1 MSIEPMVSVE
11 LTVRRFLDLEALD
24 HGWQV
29 WAFRVLVS
37 AQFRRPDGWTPAF
50 RALVDTGAPFS
61 VLPKSLW
68 VDLRVEGGF
77 ATHLR
82 GLIPLPSAVL
92 KARLAQVTCLV
103 SDLKTTTSPI
113 KFWVLLAE
121 GEVPLVL
128 GCSGFLDRATLF
140 LDAARQRG
148 RLEFSA

>member
-1 MSIEPMVSVE
+1 MVIE
-11 LTVRRFLDLEALD
+11 LAVRRFLDLEALD

-29 WAFRVLVS
+29 WSFCVLVS

-68 VDLRVEGGF
+68 GDLRVEGGF
-77 ATHLR
+77 ATNLR
-82 GLIPLPSAVL
+82 GLVPLPSAVL
-92 KARLAQVTCLV
+92 KAKLAQVTCIV
-103 SDLKTTTSPI
+103 SDLKTNSPPLT
-113 KFWVLLAE
+113 FWALLAE

-128 GCSGFLDRATLF
+128 GCSGFLDRAKLV
-140 LDAARQRG
+140 LEAVQQRG